1 MRRHWWVAGVVTL
14 ALAGIGSAIGWRAHS
29 TSQAEAKKKAADA
42 VVALEFT
49 PAEVVR
55 PMRVEMA
62 ELIEFSGALVAPR
75 TAIVRA
81 KAPGTLL
88 SLSVAEGSRV
98 RAGQTLG
105 AIDLADLQ
113 SRVDERSANVE
124 ALNARVVEAERAH
137 AANENLARQQFIS
150 ATALETSRAT
160 LDAARAQHRSGQAQ
174 LATSRLGVREAA
186 LSAPIAGVIGKRSVL
201 PGEKVSAEQEL
212 LTVVD
217 LRQLELAGVVGTH
230 QVASLQAGMPVSVQV
245 EGRSEPVAG
254 RIDRIAPAAEPGTRG
269 IRVVVALANPQEVF
283 RAGLY
288 AHAAVVLGDT
298 QQRLTLP
305 SSAVGQ
311 ASGQDYVWTLEN
323 DALVRRIVI
332 TGRRDA
338 VRNRVEVSQGVGPE
352 TAVIAARFDNLKE
365 GAPAR
370 VVAQRAPP
378 RTAPTASAA
387 ASEPRS

>member
-1 MRRHWWVAGVVTL
+1 MRRRWWVGGVVLL
-14 ALAGIGSAIGWRAHS
+14 AVAGIGSAIGWRAHS
-29 TSQAEAKKKAADA
+29 AGQAEANRKAADA
-42 VVALEFT
+42 EVALEFT

-62 ELIEFSGALVAPR
+62 ELIEFSGALMAPR
-75 TAIVRA
+75 TAVVRA

-98 RAGQTLG
+98 KAGQTLG
-105 AIDLADLQ
+105 AIDLADLH

-150 ATALETSRAT
+150 ATALDSSRAT
-160 LDAARAQHRSGQAQ
+160 LDSARAQLRSGQAQ

-186 LSAPIAGVIGKRSVL
+186 LAAPISGIVGKRSVL

-230 QVASLQAGMPVSVQV
+230 QVSSLKTGMPVSIKV
-245 EGRSEPVAG
+245 EGRPDGVAG
-254 RIDRIAPAAEPGTRG
+254 RVDRIAPAAEPGTRG
-269 IRVVVALANPQEVF
+269 IRVVVLLDNPDEVL
-283 RAGLY
+283 RAGQY
-288 AHAAVVLGDT
+288 ANATVRLPDT
-298 QQRLTLP
+298 AQRLTLP
-305 SSAVGQ
+305 SSAIGQ

-323 DALVRRIVI
+323 QALVRRIVI

-338 VRNRVEVSQGVGPE
+338 AQGRVEVSQGVAPE
-352 TAVIAARFDNLKE
+352 TEVIAARFDGLKE

-370 VVAQRAPP
+370 VVAQRS
-378 RTAPTASAA
+378 APTASAA
-387 ASEPRS
+387 SAPPKS

>member
-1 MRRHWWVAGVVTL
+1 VGKRWLVGGIVALGVAVV
-14 ALAGIGSAIGWRAHS
+14 GSAMAWRAYS
-29 TSQAEAKKKAADA
+29 ASAAEARKKAADA
-42 VVALEFT
+42 VVALEFM

-55 PMRVEMA
+55 PLLAAMPER
-62 ELIEFSGALVAPR
+62 IEFSGPLIAPR
-75 TAIVRA
+75 TAVVRA

-88 SLSVAEGSRV
+88 ALSVVEGSRV
-98 RAGQTLG
+98 KAGQPLG

-113 SRVDERSANVE
+113 SRVEERSANVE
-124 ALNARVVEAERAH
+124 ALQARVVEAERAH
-137 AANENLARQQFIS
+137 AANEGLARQHFIS

-160 LDAARAQHRSGQAQ
+160 LEAARAQLKSGQAQ

-186 LSAPIAGVIGKRSVL
+186 LAAPIAGVVGKRSVL

-230 QVASLQAGMPVSVQV
+230 QISLLRTGMPVSVRV
-245 EGRSEPVAG
+245 EGQREAVAG

-269 IRVVVALANPQEVF
+269 IRVVVLLDNPRETF
-283 RAGLY
+283 RAGQY
-288 AHAAVVLGDT
+288 ATASVVLDDAI
-298 QQRLTLP
+298 QRLTLP
-305 SSAVGQ
+305 AGAVGQ
-311 ASGQDYVWTLEN
+311 ASGQDFVWTLEN

-338 VRNRVEVSQGVGPE
+338 VAGRVEVNQGIGPQAE
-352 TAVIAARFDNLKE
+352 VIAARFGGLKE

-370 VVAQRAPP
+370 VVAQRAPL
-378 RTAPTASAA
+378 RTAPTASAV
-387 ASEPRS
+387 ASQPRT

>member
-1 MRRHWWVAGVVTL
+1 MRRRWWVGGVVVL
-14 ALAGIGSAIGWRAHS
+14 AIAGIGSAIGWRAYS
-29 TSQAEAKKKAADA
+29 ATQAEARKKAADA
-42 VVALEFT
+42 VVTLEFT

-55 PMRVEMA
+55 PMRAELA
-62 ELIEFSGALVAPR
+62 ELIEFSGSLVAPR
-75 TAIVRA
+75 TAVVRA

-98 RAGQTLG
+98 KAGQTLG
-105 AIDLADLQ
+105 AIDLADLH

-150 ATALETSRAT
+150 ATALDSSRAT
-160 LDAARAQHRSGQAQ
+160 LDSARAQLRSGQAQ

-186 LSAPIAGVIGKRSVL
+186 LAAPIAGIVGKRSVL

-230 QVASLQAGMPVSVQV
+230 QVSSLKTGMPVSIKV
-245 EGRSEPVAG
+245 EGRPDGVAG
-254 RIDRIAPAAEPGTRG
+254 RVDRIAPAAEPGTRG
-269 IRVVVALANPQEVF
+269 IRVVVLLDNPDEVL
-283 RAGLY
+283 RAGQY
-288 AHAAVVLGDT
+288 ANATVRLPDT
-298 QQRLTLP
+298 AQRLTLP
-305 SSAVGQ
+305 SSAIGQ

-323 DALVRRIVI
+323 QALVRRIVI
-332 TGRRDA
+332 TGRRDTA
-338 VRNRVEVSQGVGPE
+338 QGRVEVSQGVAPE
-352 TAVIAARFDNLKE
+352 TEVIAVRFDGLKE

-370 VVAQRAPP
+370 VVAQRS
-378 RTAPTASAA
+378 APTASAA
-387 ASEPRS
+387 SAPPKS

>member
-1 MRRHWWVAGVVTL
+1 MRRRWWVAGVVTL

-29 TSQAEAKKKAADA
+29 ASQAEAKKKAADA

-49 PAEVVR
+49 PAELVR
-55 PMRVEMA
+55 PVRAEMA
-62 ELIEFSGALVAPR
+62 ELIEFSGSLVAPR

-81 KAPGTLL
+81 KAPGTLV

-98 RAGQTLG
+98 KAGQMLG

-160 LDAARAQHRSGQAQ
+160 LDAARAQMRSGQAQ
-174 LATSRLGVREAA
+174 LATSRLSVREAA
-186 LSAPIAGVIGKRSVL
+186 LAAPIAGIVGKRSVL

-230 QVASLQAGMPVSVQV
+230 QVSLLRTGMPVSVKV
-245 EGRSEPVAG
+245 EGRPGGVAG
-254 RIDRIAPAAEPGTRG
+254 RVDRIAPAAEPGTRG
-269 IRVVVALANPQEVF
+269 IRVVVLIDNPDELL
-283 RAGLY
+283 RAGQY
-288 AHAAVVLGDT
+288 ANATVRLADAT
-298 QQRLTLP
+298 QRLTLP

-311 ASGQDYVWTLEN
+311 SSGQDYVWTLEN
-323 DALVRRIVI
+323 QALVRRIVI

-338 VRNRVEVSQGVGPE
+338 TQGRVEVSQGVAPE
-352 TAVIAARFDNLKE
+352 TEVIAARFDGLKE

-370 VVAQRAPP
+370 IVAQRS
-378 RTAPTASAA
+378 APTASAA
-387 ASEPRS
+387 SAASAPSKS